1 MSSESGGGEAG
12 DGGQNLIGRF
22 GPSKWFRLL
31 VVDDDE
37 FADGRFQKKTCSV
50 TLLCAKLNSR
60 VSVSNRLEA
69 QHPLRPCLRLEN
81 CCAVDCSS

>member
-37 FADGRFQKKTCSV
+37 FADGRFQLVHAAMGTSFDLALGEQRKPAFYLV
-50 TLLCAKLNSR
+50 QPGR
-60 VSVSNRLEA
+60 VRGSEVKVVARSAL
-69 QHPLRPCLRLEN
+69 
-81 CCAVDCSS
+81 